1 MTTITGPV
9 RVERLDNG
17 LTVLVRP
24 LPGVQAAA
32 TCLHYGVGFRNEP
45 VPGAAHLAE
54 HVLSGFSAA
63 GAGYLDDIARLGGS
77 TNARTS
83 LDYTQYLQ
91 VLPAGGLDVALRLE
105 RDRMAT
111 PALTAERVGEQVAV
125 VQAEIRRNILQRPH
139 GGLVLFGLPALLFP
153 SFAHGHNGY
162 GDVDAL
168 AQVSPAQLQDFVD
181 DYCQPANAWLGIA
194 GDVDPDAVV
203 AEAREVFGG
212 LPRAGRRP
220 IVPPADAVPETG
232 RTAVRRD
239 PSASTACTAIGLRT
253 ADPARSRSEYLATVA
268 LTELLDA
275 TPAGLPLAD
284 ASGLRFRW
292 RVNRTGNPF
301 DVLHPSMVAAQA
313 NHPAELS
320 GQDVEDQFRQVL
332 GKVADAGSELDVAL
346 TAVTRQAALAIHSDL
361 DSLVSLASWTC
372 IGTHLFADPCYYD
385 TLPGLLRAVPAE
397 DVRAVAD
404 ALASAPA
411 ARITSLPSATMP
423 CSPEVTR

>member
-1 MTTITGPV
+1 MTTTTEAV

-63 GAGYLDDIARLGGS
+63 GAGYLNDIARLGGS

-91 VLPAGGLDVALRLE
+91 VVPAGGLSVALRLE
-105 RDRMAT
+105 RDRMAAPT
-111 PALTAERVGEQVAV
+111 LTAERVGEQVAV

-139 GGLVLFGLPALLFP
+139 GGLVLFGLPELLFP

-168 AQVSPAQLQDFVD
+168 AQVGPAQLQEFVD

-194 GDVDPDAVV
+194 GDVDAEAVL
-203 AEAREVFGG
+203 AEAREVFGD

-220 IVPPADAVPETG
+220 VVPPADPALEG
-232 RTAVRRD
+232 SRTAVRRD
-239 PSASTACTAIGLRT
+239 PSASTACTAIGLRA
-253 ADPARSRSEYLATVA
+253 ADPARSRPDYLATVA

-275 TPAGLPLAD
+275 PPAGLPLTG

-301 DVLHPSMVAAQA
+301 DVRHPSMVAAQA

-320 GQDVEDQFRQVL
+320 GHEVQDRFRQVL
-332 GKVADAGSELDVAL
+332 REVASVGAELDVAL

-361 DSLVSLASWTC
+361 DSLVSLASWSC
-372 IGTHLFADPCYYD
+372 IGTHLFGDPCYYD
-385 TLPGLLRAVPAE
+385 ALPGMLRAVPA
-397 DVRAVAD
+397 DTVRAVAD
-404 ALASAPA
+404 GLASAPA
-411 ARITSLPSATMP
+411 ARITSLPSALAP
-423 CSPEVTR
+423 DGPEVTP